1 MRVSAIIAGAAL
13 LTMPIASLTT
23 GTAQAEELVKRGQ
36 YLAQI
41 MDCGGCHN
49 TGAFTPE
56 PNLKT
61 PLSGSTIG
69 FEIPGLGIFYPPNL
83 TPDEKTGLGSW
94 SEEQI
99 IAAVTKGE
107 RPDGRILA
115 PAMPWMSYS
124 AINADDAKALAAYLK
139 SLTPVDHQ
147 VPAPVGAGEKAP
159 APYMTV
165 KMPE

>member
-1 MRVSAIIAGAAL
+1 MRNLAIIAGAAM
-13 LTMPIASLTT
+13 LTMPIATSHS
-23 GTAQAEELVKRGQ
+23 AQADALVERGA
-36 YLAQI
+36 YLANI

-61 PLSGSTIG
+61 PLSGSLVG
-69 FEIPGLGIFYPPNL
+69 FEIPGMGVFFPPNL
-83 TPDEKTGLGSW
+83 TPDKKTGLGDW
-94 SEEQI
+94 SEDEI
-99 IAAVTKGE
+99 IAAFTKGE

-124 AINADDAKALAAYLK
+124 HITPDDAKALVAYLK
-139 SLTPVDHQ
+139 SLTPVENQ
-147 VPAPVGAGEKAP
+147 VPGPFGPSEKATG
-159 APYMTV
+159 PYLTM

>member
-1 MRVSAIIAGAAL
+1 MRILAVIAGAAL
-13 LTMPIASLTT
+13 LTMPIASASI
-23 GTAQAEELVKRGQ
+23 GAAQADDLVARGH

-61 PLSGSTIG
+61 PLSGSMVG
-69 FEIPGLGIFYPPNL
+69 FEIPGMGIFYPPNL

-94 SEEQI
+94 SEDEI
-99 IAAVTKGE
+99 IAAFTKGE

-124 AINADDAKALAAYLK
+124 AISADDAKALAAYLR
-139 SLTPVDHQ
+139 SLTPVEHQ
-147 VPAPVGAGEKAP
+147 VPAPVGPGEKAP